1 VNLHFGLPENLV
13 WLWSV
18 PVVALVLV
26 IALARRRSALR
37 RFIETGLIPRVV
49 PGGGTGLFR
58 WIMKSLLVC
67 VALAAV
73 VTAAAR
79 PQFNLPG
86 ETPKPREF
94 QRSGRDVCFIIDV
107 SKSMLAEDLKPNR
120 LERARLWVS
129 DVLEVVRGDRVA
141 IVAFAGTSV
150 VKCPLTHDYAF
161 ARLQLESL
169 APSNVTRGG
178 TNIGDAVRLAID
190 EVFDDKDPSFKDII
204 LITDGEDQESLP
216 VQAAEKAGSLGIRLI
231 TVGIG
236 DESAGARIPIT
247 GDDGRRTFVMYE
259 GKEVIS
265 RLDTKT
271 LQEMALATP
280 GGAFFNVGLGTIE
293 LDKIYK
299 GLIESAEKRD
309 LGKEEAEERYEDRFQ
324 WFIAV
329 ALALLGIDWFVGERR
344 RIARA

>member
-1 VNLHFGLPENLV
+1 MLHFGLPENLV
-13 WLWSV
+13 WLWAV
-18 PVVALVLV
+18 PAVGVILTVAFM
-26 IALARRRSALR
+26 RRRASLR
-37 RFIETGLIPRVV
+37 RFIEAGLIARVV
-49 PGGGTGLFR
+49 PGGGTGMAR
-58 WIMKSLLVC
+58 WTVKSLLV
-67 VALAAV
+67 VLALAAV
-73 VTAAAR
+73 VTASAR

-86 ETPKPREF
+86 DEPKPREF
-94 QRSGRDVCFIIDV
+94 QRSGRDVCFVIDV

-141 IVAFAGTSV
+141 IVAFAGTAI

-169 APSNVTRGG
+169 APTNVTRGG
-178 TNIGDAVRLAID
+178 TNIGDAVRLALD

-216 VQAAEKAGSLGIRLI
+216 VQAAEKAGSLGVRLI
-231 TVGIG
+231 TIGIG

-247 GDDGRRTFVMYE
+247 DESGRRSFVMYQA
-259 GKEVIS
+259 KEVIS

-271 LQEMALATP
+271 LQDMALATP

-293 LDKIYK
+293 LDKIYR

-309 LGKEEAEERYEDRFQ
+309 LGGEVADERFEDRFQ
-324 WFIAV
+324 WFIA
-329 ALALLGIDWFVGERR
+329 LALVLLGVDWFVGERR
-344 RIARA
+344 RTVRA

>member
-1 VNLHFGLPENLV
+1 MLHFGLPENLV
-13 WLWSV
+13 WMWSV
-18 PVVALVLV
+18 PVAALVLT
-26 IALARRRSALR
+26 IAFMRRRASLR
-37 RFIETGLIPRVV
+37 KFIEEGLIARVV
-49 PGGGTGLFR
+49 PGGGTGIAR
-58 WIMKSLLVC
+58 WITKSLLVLI
-67 VALAAV
+67 ALTAV
-73 VTAAAR
+73 VSATAR

-86 ETPKPREF
+86 EAPKKQEF
-94 QRSGRDVCFIIDV
+94 QRSGRDVCFVIDV

-129 DVLEVVRGDRVA
+129 DVLETVRGDRVG
-141 IVAFAGTSV
+141 IVAFAGTAI

-169 APSNVTRGG
+169 SPSNVTRGG
-178 TNIGDAVRLAID
+178 TNIGDAVRLALD

-216 VQAAEKAGSLGIRLI
+216 VQAAEKAGSQGVRLI
-231 TVGIG
+231 TIGIG

-247 GDDGRRTFVMYE
+247 DENGRRTFVTYQ

-271 LQEMALATP
+271 LQDMALATP

-299 GLIESAEKRD
+299 GLIASAEKRD
-309 LGKEEAEERYEDRFQ
+309 MGGAETEEVYEDRFQ
-324 WFIAV
+324 WFL
-329 ALALLGIDWFVGERR
+329 ALALVLLGVEWFISERG